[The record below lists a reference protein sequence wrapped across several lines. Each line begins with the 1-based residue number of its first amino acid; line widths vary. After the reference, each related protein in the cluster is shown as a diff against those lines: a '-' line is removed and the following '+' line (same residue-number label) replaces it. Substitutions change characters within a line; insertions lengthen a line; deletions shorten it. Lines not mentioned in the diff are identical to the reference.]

1 MAQSI
6 DLSCRDFVELL
17 ASKAPAP
24 GGGGAAALAGALGCA
39 LGNMVG
45 SLTVGKPRYADVED
59 EVIALNARA
68 QDLQARLLELVAR
81 DAEVF
86 EPLAAAYS
94 LPKDSEEQRAHKQQV
109 MDACLVGCCEVP
121 LQVMEACAE
130 AIGLCADYARKGS
143 RMALSDAGCGA
154 AIARGALQAAS
165 LNVFIN
171 TKSMADRA
179 QAAAFDLRA
188 DELIA
193 RANAQAQEVLDEVTA
208 QLRG

>member
-1 MAQSI
+1 
-6 DLSCRDFVELL
+6 
-17 ASKAPAP
+17 
-24 GGGGAAALAGALGCA
+24 
-39 LGNMVG
+39 
-45 SLTVGKPRYADVED
+45 
-59 EVIALNARA
+59 
-68 QDLQARLLELVAR
+68 
-81 DAEVF
+81 
-86 EPLAAAYS
+86 
-94 LPKDSEEQRAHKQQV
+94 
-109 MDACLVGCCEVP
+109 
-121 LQVMEACAE
+121 MEACAE

-193 RANAQAQEVLDEVTA
+193 RANVQAQEVLDEVTA